1 MIVLLLCAIIFNRI
15 KRVHF
20 LVQMGF
26 EDQEREMCFTAL
38 NIFDRQIMPQ
48 NIHTHND
55 EQHSLNGCTL
65 NVKYIMKIHF
75 INCSILTYFS
85 YEKKRRNTSNFSI
98 TLIFIEFKTI
108 TAHEREKKGR

>member
-1 MIVLLLCAIIFNRI
+1 
-15 KRVHF
+15 
-20 LVQMGF
+20 
-26 EDQEREMCFTAL
+26 
-38 NIFDRQIMPQ
+38 MPQ

-85 YEKKRRNTSNFSI
+85 YEKK
-98 TLIFIEFKTI
+98 
-108 TAHEREKKGR
+108 KKKHQQF

>member
-1 MIVLLLCAIIFNRI
+1 
-15 KRVHF
+15 
-20 LVQMGF
+20 
-26 EDQEREMCFTAL
+26 
-38 NIFDRQIMPQ
+38 MPQ

-85 YEKKRRNTSNFSI
+85 YEKKEETPAILALLSFLLNSKR
-98 TLIFIEFKTI
+98 
-108 TAHEREKKGR
+108 

>member
-1 MIVLLLCAIIFNRI
+1 
-15 KRVHF
+15 
-20 LVQMGF
+20 
-26 EDQEREMCFTAL
+26 
-38 NIFDRQIMPQ
+38 MPQ

-85 YEKKRRNTSNFSI
+85 YEKKRRNTSNFSF

-108 TAHEREKKGR
+108 NAYEREKGGDEKGNIHLIFIIKIKNTTIELY